1 MTVPD
6 TILNP
11 AFALSVGGRFQ
22 RVSLATRFLPVDV
35 AVSSK
40 ISRR

>member
-11 AFALSVGGRFQ
+11 AFALSVGGRFKRGVFGYQ
-22 RVSLATRFLPVDV
+22 I
-35 AVSSK
+35 SS
-40 ISRR
+40 SRRRGFL